1 MGDERQIDCRGYARA
16 ADLRGYLANTFVGTK
31 EKHFVFEDRSADHAP
46 VLVAVQRVFRS
57 VILVSEKVCG
67 FQHGIAQILEYR
79 AMKLVATALGHD
91 AHLSARPT
99 SHLSLPH
106 TIPHSNPLTHALHP
120 PA

>member
-16 ADLRGYLANTFVGTK
+16 ADLRGYLAKTFVGTK

-79 AMKLVATALGHD
+79 PMQLVATALGHYPD
-91 AHLSARPT
+91 LPARAT
-99 SHLSLPH
+99 SKLTRRHNGLP
-106 TIPHSNPLTHALHP
+106 SQLCNP
-120 PA
+120 